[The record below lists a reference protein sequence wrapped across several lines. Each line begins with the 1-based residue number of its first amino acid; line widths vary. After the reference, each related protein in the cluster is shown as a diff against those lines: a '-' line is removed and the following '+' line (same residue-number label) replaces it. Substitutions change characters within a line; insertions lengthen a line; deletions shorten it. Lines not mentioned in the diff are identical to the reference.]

1 MAAEHYLHFT
11 SPIRRYPDL
20 AVHRVVRK
28 LARGEPNYDL
38 LTAGMQ
44 NVTRQQLPQLQ
55 QRFQQLGAIQSV
67 TFVEVDMQGGDA
79 FDVIFANGS
88 LRWSI
93 VVLPDG
99 KTAAAGIR
107 PIPPPP
113 AAPPPN

>member
-1 MAAEHYLHFT
+1 MCITTANPLSEPT
-11 SPIRRYPDL
+11 IRRTADE
-20 AVHRVVRK
+20 

-38 LTAGMQ
+38 LTPGMQ
-44 NVTRQQLPQLQ
+44 QVTRAQLAGLQ
-55 QRFQQLGAIQSV
+55 QTFQSLGAIESV

-79 FDVIFANGS
+79 FDVKFANGG

-107 PIPPPP
+107 PLGPPPT
-113 AAPPPN
+113 AASASPPTR